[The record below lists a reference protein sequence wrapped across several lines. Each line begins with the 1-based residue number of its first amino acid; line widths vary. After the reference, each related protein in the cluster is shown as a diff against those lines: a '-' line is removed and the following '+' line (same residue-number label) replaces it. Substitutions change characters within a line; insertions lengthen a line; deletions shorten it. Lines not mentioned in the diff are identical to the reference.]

1 MEIAVEQ
8 TIKRPRGR
16 PKKIPVSSGATVPVP
31 PIVHAPP
38 ERYVVTKNGMA
49 GYGGG
54 GLYQFE
60 AGQVIDDP
68 FVIGK
73 LLEGKVDFIA
83 KMDANTKIVTC
94 PHCRKK
100 LPVL

>member
-16 PKKIPVSSGATVPVP
+16 PKKVQTIPVAPVISTTP
-31 PIVHAPP
+31 QQAA
-38 ERYVVTKNGMA
+38 RYVVTKNGMA

-94 PHCRKK
+94 PHCKKK